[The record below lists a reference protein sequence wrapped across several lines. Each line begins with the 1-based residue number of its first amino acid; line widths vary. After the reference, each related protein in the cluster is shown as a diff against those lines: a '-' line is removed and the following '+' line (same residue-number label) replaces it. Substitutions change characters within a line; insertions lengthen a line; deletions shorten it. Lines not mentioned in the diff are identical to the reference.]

1 MSFLTNMAQAQSDMA
16 QAQSESFVSPSSLPA
31 KYDFIGKN
39 NFNGMD
45 VPGFHSVGNH
55 NLNVG
60 DWVAITNGDQN
71 YVGTYQVTKTS
82 ADDGTYEGTIFLI
95 NTPYAGGGDGTFLKV
110 SAPVT
115 SVSKNIVDVIRA
127 GSDPTA
133 QDKKDV
139 PIPYD
144 PGQVKTDGGII
155 PPMMGTPT
163 LTKPST
169 FGISNNTLLIGGGI
183 AALLLI
189 VAISRR

>member
-1 MSFLTNMAQAQSDMA
+1 MSYLPYTEEATTDTTVSTSPDINKPLT
-16 QAQSESFVSPSSLPA
+16 
-31 KYDFIGKN
+31 YDFIGKN

-45 VPGFHSVGNH
+45 VPGFHSVVNH

-60 DWVAITNGDQN
+60 DYVAITNGDQN

-95 NTPYAGGGDGTFLKV
+95 NTPYVGGGDGTFLKV

-115 SVSKNIVDVIRA
+115 SVSKNVVDVIRA
-127 GSDPTA
+127 GSDPT
-133 QDKKDV
+133 
-139 PIPYD
+139 
-144 PGQVKTDGGII
+144 GQVKTDVPIPDGPIPVISI
-155 PPMMGTPT
+155 PPTT
-163 LTKPST
+163 TTTTTKPST

>member
-1 MSFLTNMAQAQSDMA
+1 MSYLPYTEEATTDTTVSTSPVINKPLT
-16 QAQSESFVSPSSLPA
+16 
-31 KYDFIGKN
+31 YDFIGKN

-45 VPGFHSVGNH
+45 VPGFHSVVNH

-60 DWVAITNGDQN
+60 DYVAITNGDQN

-95 NTPYAGGGDGTFLKV
+95 NTPYVGGGDGTFLKV

-115 SVSKNIVDVIRA
+115 SVSKNVVDVIRA

-133 QDKKDV
+133 QV
-139 PIPYD
+139 TTD
-144 PGQVKTDGGII
+144 PTAQVTTDGGII
-155 PPMMGTPT
+155 APSMIKTQT
-163 LTKPST
+163 VTKPST

>member
-115 SVSKNIVDVIRA
+115 SVSKNVVDVIRA

-133 QDKKDV
+133 QV
-139 PIPYD
+139 TTD
-144 PGQVKTDGGII
+144 PTAQVTTDGGII